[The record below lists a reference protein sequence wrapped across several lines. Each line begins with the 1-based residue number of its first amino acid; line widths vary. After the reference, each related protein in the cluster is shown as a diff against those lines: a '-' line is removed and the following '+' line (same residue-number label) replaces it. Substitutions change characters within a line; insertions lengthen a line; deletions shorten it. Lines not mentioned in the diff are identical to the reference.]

1 MTQGNADKSFP
12 KPSSS
17 LRPHATSIVFCFCF
31 SHAPF
36 LPACLSTSRMF
47 PEERGRARTSLQAL
61 TPTPPPAPPAPST
74 VRQEFGARSGA
85 RRASSPSTRW
95 SNHGRP
101 RTGGGAFPGSSHT
114 GHPEPGDWN
123 PEAARGLPPALPS
136 GQSLFFTSFFQDSHD
151 STPKGRQQCLGK
163 LHEGRTGEGAEW

>member
-61 TPTPPPAPPAPST
+61 TPPPPRPLQAPLGKNSGPALAHAGPL
-74 VRQEFGARSGA
+74 
-85 RRASSPSTRW
+85 PPPTRW